1 MTDQA
6 AAPPPIPGDRIDPPP
21 KSPAK
26 TLSAIEDR
34 SHAAGTGFR
43 AFTRFTDAKASL
55 LAAGTTYY
63 IFLSLFA
70 LIAAAFGITFA
81 VGAESVSQAID
92 DALAQAFPNLTGE
105 QGINPDTLESVGKA
119 ASIIGIAVLL
129 YSSSGVMV
137 AASAS
142 LHQIYGAAK
151 DGRNFL
157 LARLRLLGWLLLLA
171 PLALISF
178 APGVLVSDWTQSLRD
193 SIGATGAVG
202 NVGLWLVTTVASWL
216 LDFLILFLLLTHL
229 GGIRPPRRAVVI
241 ASAVGAVGIEILKS
255 VMGVIVAWSVAK
267 PQYGAF
273 ALPITTLLVLYLLT
287 TVTYVSA
294 ALAAGLAEKSAPIP
308 DPPAE
313 GRG

>member
-6 AAPPPIPGDRIDPPP
+6 VPAAIPGERIDPLP
-21 KSPAK
+21 KSQDKA
-26 TLSAIEDR
+26 LHAIEDR

-43 AFTRFTDAKASL
+43 AFTRFTEAKASL

-63 IFLSLFA
+63 LFLSLFA

-81 VGAESVSQAID
+81 LGADSMADTINE
-92 DALAQAFPNLTGE
+92 ALASAFPNLTGE
-105 QGINPDTLESVGKA
+105 QGINPATLQSVGKA
-119 ASIIGIAVLL
+119 AGIIGVLVLL
-129 YSSSGVMV
+129 YSSSGAMV

-151 DGRNFL
+151 DGRNFV
-157 LARLRLLGWLLLLA
+157 LARVRLIGWLLLLA
-171 PLALISF
+171 PIALISF
-178 APGVLVSDWTQSLRD
+178 APGVLVADWTQPLRE

-202 NVGLWLVTTVASWL
+202 TVVLWVVTTAASWL
-216 LDFLILFLLLTHL
+216 LDFLVLLLLLTHL
-229 GGIRPPRRAVVI
+229 GGIRPQRRAVVI

-255 VMGVIVAWSVAK
+255 AMGLIVAWSIAK

-287 TVTYVSA
+287 TVTYGSA
-294 ALAAGLAEKSAPIP
+294 ALAAGLAEKHAARQPAPE
-308 DPPAE
+308 DSPA
-313 GRG
+313 